1 MSEWVEEMAPDRARM
16 MLRGALSE
24 LATVENVLAET
35 LGYQR
40 GDGGP
45 DDPTGGGWIIGEHT
59 AVSLAM
65 EARARFKPQE
75 AEADTEGD
83 AVTYPNGGDQR

>member
-16 MLRGALSE
+16 MLRGALAE
-24 LATVENVLAET
+24 LATVEDILAET
-35 LGYQR
+35 LGYPR

-65 EARARFKPQE
+65 EARARFMPQD
-75 AEADTEGD
+75 ADPERD
-83 AVTYPNGGDQR
+83 AMPYPNKGDQG